1 MMEVQILA
9 KDIVA
14 SDGCDAKTIRGKI
27 FALQDA
33 MVAMPDHIE
42 CPVKHWFAPGIY
54 GREMLIKKG
63 IAIIGKIHNH
73 AHLNIV
79 SRGKCSVMTEF
90 GPMIIDATE
99 MPHTFTSEPGTKRVV
114 VALEDIV
121 WTTIHLNPTNTTDLE
136 ALESDII
143 AKSYDALLQSD
154 ETLKIKEVIS

>member
-1 MMEVQILA
+1 MDVQISA

-14 SDGCDAKTIRGKI
+14 SEGCDAKAIRSKI
-27 FALQDA
+27 FALQDT
-33 MVAMPDHIE
+33 MVAMPDQIE
-42 CPVKHWFAPGIY
+42 CPVRHWFAPGIY

-90 GPMIIDATE
+90 GPMVIDATDS
-99 MPHTFTSEPGTKRVV
+99 PHTFTSEPGTKRVV

-121 WTTIHLNPTNTTDLE
+121 WTTIHLNPTDTTDLE
-136 ALESDII
+136 VLENNII
-143 AKSYDALLQSD
+143 AKSYDTLLQSD
-154 ETLKIKEVIS
+154 EIPKIKGVTP